1 MLSQNGLTGRVPGL
15 PENDFGFPLLAMV
28 FSSTVFL
35 FLFLPIVLLGH
46 TILRARWQQNLWLL
60 SASLFFYAWGEP
72 GYVALMIFSIAF
84 NYAGG
89 RIVDRLRGRRAV
101 SWVVGGMVAGNL
113 GLLFFYKYAN
123 FLVDNLNILLTA
135 MGHSPLHFEAVP
147 LPIGISFFTF
157 QALSYVVDVYR
168 GDAAVQRNPLRFGLY
183 ISLFPQLIAGPIVRY
198 KDVDSQFCD
207 RVVSRALFAS
217 GVRRFVIG
225 LSKKMVL
232 ANAFAVA
239 ADRVFG
245 LDASQLTTGLAWT
258 GALAYAMQ
266 IYFDFSGYSDMAI
279 GIGRMLGFRF
289 LENFNYPYIAVS
301 IRDFWRRW
309 HISLSNWFRDYL
321 YIPLGGNRKSA
332 ARIGF
337 NLVLVF
343 VLCGFW
349 HGASWPFLLWGLYH
363 GLFLLAERSRWG
375 DWLSRLPRVA
385 QHGYTGL
392 VVLIGWVFFR
402 AETLPEALAFLRAMA
417 GWAHGDGI
425 ALNSLMLWTPELLIC
440 SVVGTVA
447 ATPFFSTLARRIDA
461 SARNTGKHVFW
472 AEAAAFLIDVVALP
486 MALIYCTMLL
496 ASGTHNPF
504 IYFRF

>member
-1 MLSQNGLTGRVPGL
+1 
-15 PENDFGFPLLAMV
+15 MV
-28 FSSTVFL
+28 FSSSVFL
-35 FLFLPIVLLGH
+35 FLFLPVVLLGH

-72 GYVALMIFSIAF
+72 GYVALMILSITF
-84 NYAGG
+84 NYVGG
-89 RIVDRLRGRRAV
+89 RIVDLLRGRRAV

-123 FLVDNLNILLTA
+123 FVVENFNVLLAA
-135 MGHSPLHFEAVP
+135 MGLAPLHFEPVP
-147 LPIGISFFTF
+147 LPVGISFFTF

-225 LSKKMVL
+225 LTKKLVL

-239 ADRVFG
+239 ADRVFD
-245 LDASQLTTGLAWT
+245 LDSSQLTTGLAWT

-321 YIPLGGNRKSA
+321 YIPLGGNRKGA
-332 ARIGF
+332 VRVRF

-349 HGASWPFLLWGLYH
+349 HGAKWPFLLWGLYH
-363 GLFLLAERSRWG
+363 GLFLLAERSRWS
-375 DWLSRLPRVA
+375 DVLCRLPRVI

-392 VVLIGWVFFR
+392 VVLVGWVFFR
-402 AETLPEALAFLRAMA
+402 AETLPEALVFLRALT
-417 GWAHGDGI
+417 GGAHGDGV

-440 SVVGTVA
+440 SVVGAVA
-447 ATPFFSTLARRIDA
+447 ATPFFSNLARHIRVR
-461 SARNTGKHVFW
+461 ARNTEKQGSW
-472 AEAAAFLIDVVALP
+472 AVQAAVLLIDVVALP
-486 MALIYCTMLL
+486 LALLYCAMLL
-496 ASGTHNPF
+496 ASSTHNPF